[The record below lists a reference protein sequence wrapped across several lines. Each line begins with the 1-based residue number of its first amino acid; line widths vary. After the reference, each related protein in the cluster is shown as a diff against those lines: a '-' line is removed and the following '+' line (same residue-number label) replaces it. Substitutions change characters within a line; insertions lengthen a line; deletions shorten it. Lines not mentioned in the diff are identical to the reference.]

1 MGDAKREEFRKYL
14 EKEGVLE
21 FLTKQLVKIYE
32 EEEKPK
38 NALEYLKNNFAGN
51 DSAVNG
57 LKIENLE
64 KEKEN
69 LEKEKENLEK
79 ENLQLKETIKTL
91 QHEKEN
97 LEKENFQLKETNT
110 QNSMGEYVVPPV
122 SNDVPEKDVENV
134 IANEDEPMETEK
146 VEDISEKAE
155 TVSDDVEEV
164 DNTPSQPEDVPE
176 KAETVSEDVE
186 GIDNSPTD
194 YHVGF

>member
-1 MGDAKREEFRKYL
+1 MG

-32 EEEKPK
+32 EE
-38 NALEYLKNNFAGN
+38 
-51 DSAVNG
+51 
-57 LKIENLE
+57 
-64 KEKEN
+64 
-69 LEKEKENLEK
+69 EKENLEK

-110 QNSMGEYVVPPV
+110 QNSMGQYVVPSV
-122 SNDVPEKDVENV
+122 TNDTPEKDVEKV

-146 VEDISEKAE
+146 VEDISEKADIVSDGNVEGIDSTPSQPEDTSEKAE
-155 TVSDDVEEV
+155 TVSDDVEGI

-176 KAETVSEDVE
+176 KAETVSDVE
-186 GIDNSPTD
+186 GIDN
-194 YHVGF
+194 

>member
-1 MGDAKREEFRKYL
+1 MG

-32 EEEKPK
+32 EE
-38 NALEYLKNNFAGN
+38 
-51 DSAVNG
+51 
-57 LKIENLE
+57 
-64 KEKEN
+64 
-69 LEKEKENLEK
+69 EKENLEK

-110 QNSMGEYVVPPV
+110 RNSIGEYVVPPV
-122 SNDVPEKDVENV
+122 TNDTPEKDVEKV
-134 IANEDEPMETEK
+134 IADDDEG
-146 VEDISEKAE
+146 I
-155 TVSDDVEEV
+155 

-186 GIDNSPTD
+186 GIDNT
-194 YHVGF
+194 

>member
-1 MGDAKREEFRKYL
+1 MG

-32 EEEKPK
+32 
-38 NALEYLKNNFAGN
+38 
-51 DSAVNG
+51 
-57 LKIENLE
+57 
-64 KEKEN
+64 
-69 LEKEKENLEK
+69 EKEKENLEK

-110 QNSMGEYVVPPV
+110 QNSMGEYVVPSV
-122 SNDVPEKDVENV
+122 KNDTPEKDVEKV
-134 IANEDEPMETEK
+134 IVNEDEPMETEK
-146 VEDISEKAE
+146 VEDISEKADIVSDENVEGIDRTPSQTEDTSEKAE
-155 TVSDDVEEV
+155 TVSDDVEGI

-186 GIDNSPTD
+186 GIDNTP
-194 YHVGF
+194 

>member
-1 MGDAKREEFRKYL
+1 MG
-14 EKEGVLE
+14 KEGVLE

-38 NALEYLKNNFAGN
+38 NALEYLKNNFVGN

-69 LEKEKENLEK
+69 LEKE
-79 ENLQLKETIKTL
+79 
-91 QHEKEN
+91 
-97 LEKENFQLKETNT
+97 NFQLKETNT
-110 QNSMGEYVVPPV
+110 RNSMEEYVVPPV
-122 SNDVPEKDVENV
+122 SNDVPEKDVEKV

-146 VEDISEKAE
+146 VEDISEKADIVSDENVEGIDSTPSQTEDTSEKAE
-155 TVSDDVEEV
+155 TVSDDVEGI

-186 GIDNSPTD
+186 GIDNTPSE
-194 YHVGF
+194 

>member
-1 MGDAKREEFRKYL
+1 MG

-32 EEEKPK
+32 EDEKPK
-38 NALEYLKNNFAGN
+38 NALEYLKSNFVGN
-51 DSAVNG
+51 DPAVNG

-79 ENLQLKETIKTL
+79 ENLQLKET
-91 QHEKEN
+91 
-97 LEKENFQLKETNT
+97 NT
-110 QNSMGEYVVPPV
+110 QNSMGEYVVPSV
-122 SNDVPEKDVENV
+122 TNDTPEKDVEKV

-146 VEDISEKAE
+146 VEDISEKADIVSDENAEGIDSTPSQPEDTSEKAE
-155 TVSDDVEEV
+155 TVSDDVEGI

-186 GIDNSPTD
+186 GIDNTPAE
-194 YHVGF
+194 